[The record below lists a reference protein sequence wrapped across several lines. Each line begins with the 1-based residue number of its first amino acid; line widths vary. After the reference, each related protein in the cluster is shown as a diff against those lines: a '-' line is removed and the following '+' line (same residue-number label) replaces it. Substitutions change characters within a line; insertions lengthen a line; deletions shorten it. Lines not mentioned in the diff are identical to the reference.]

1 MILLILT
8 KQSRSLKCKSGNFSR
23 DFFKILLDSGYDI
36 NTRFEEGITPLR
48 SAAHHGHFEIVKML
62 VSQ

>member
-1 MILLILT
+1 M
-8 KQSRSLKCKSGNFSR
+8 
-23 DFFKILLDSGYDI
+23 LDSGYDI